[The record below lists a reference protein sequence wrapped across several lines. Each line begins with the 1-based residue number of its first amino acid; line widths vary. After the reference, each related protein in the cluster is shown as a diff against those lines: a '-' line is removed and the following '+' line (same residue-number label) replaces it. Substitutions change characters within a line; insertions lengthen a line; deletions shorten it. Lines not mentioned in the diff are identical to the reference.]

1 MPNIA
6 TSVADPEPG
15 SGAFL
20 PLDSG
25 PDAIFPDLGY
35 PTHIP
40 ESFIIIIFWV
50 KQKLQFFVNWLK
62 FFFCFPPIFIVFGSV
77 ILYPGGKKI
86 RIRDK
91 HPGSATLT
99 ATYY

>member
-1 MPNIA
+1 MKKMNISNDSKGKRKKRA
-6 TSVADPEPG
+6 TIAISVADPELG

-40 ESFIIIIFWV
+40 ESFIIIIFWE
-50 KQKLQFFVNWLK
+50 KQ
-62 FFFCFPPIFIVFGSV
+62 
-77 ILYPGGKKI
+77 
-86 RIRDK
+86 
-91 HPGSATLT
+91 
-99 ATYY
+99 